1 MLRVKES
8 RMKDLEKYGFTLQR
22 GIYSKIIEVLGLY
35 TVIIGARSEDGMIYV
50 SSYFG
55 GKSDTITDLPNV
67 LMEMFKDGIVEVDGH
82 EI

>member
-1 MLRVKES
+1 MLRVKKDK
-8 RMKDLEKYGFTLQR
+8 MKDLEKYGFTLQR
-22 GIYSKIIEVLGLY
+22 GIYSKIIKVSDSY
-35 TVIIGARSEDGMIYV
+35 TIIIGAHSEDGMLYV

-55 GKSDTITDLPNV
+55 NEADTITDLPNV